1 MYIHI
6 CMYVCCMYVCMC
18 MNSGATASSA
28 WQVRSLKA
36 KLTDDE
42 NSIPAR
48 IKQGSPSRK
57 QKLRVLLSQYFVV
70 QKLMHM

>member
-1 MYIHI
+1 MYVCIFMYV
-6 CMYVCCMYVCMC
+6 CMYLCCMYVCMC
-18 MNSGATASSA
+18 INSGATTSCA

-48 IKQGSPSRK
+48 IKQGSPSKK
-57 QKLRVLLSQYFVV
+57 QKLRVLL
-70 QKLMHM
+70 LL